1 MAISTQ
7 NLTKIIRNLFKPI
20 GLITLILLFFIWFIS
35 TDYPAIVKN
44 RYFTGPIN
52 NYMNVS
58 IGDTRADVLYKL
70 GRPPYV
76 FGPLNGCTDD
86 KPWSCSRIVYSTD
99 ENSIDTA
106 KIDKDMK
113 FYEIYEYEDYDGSK
127 NSFMISFDKNNQ
139 VRTVTCLKVCD
150 AVLGIGLNSEE
161 SDLRRFLGDPSISEV
176 SADSG
181 VKTLSYSKYNLTF
194 YLTKM
199 KVYMIIIGPDDRFN

>member
-1 MAISTQ
+1 MTNNIT
-7 NLTKIIRNLFKPI
+7 NIVRNLFKTI
-20 GLITLILLFFIWFIS
+20 GAIIIIFLFSIWFIGS
-35 TDYPAIVKN
+35 DYPQIIKN

-58 IGDTRADVLYKL
+58 IGDTRAEVLYKL

-86 KPWSCSRIVYSTD
+86 KPWKCDRIVYSTD
-99 ENSIDTA
+99 EKSLDSA
-106 KIDKDMK
+106 KIDKDIK
-113 FYEIYEYEDYDGSK
+113 FYEIYEYEKYDGLK
-127 NSFMISFDKNNQ
+127 NSFMISFDKNNE
-139 VRTVTCLKVCD
+139 VRTITCLKFCD
-150 AVLGIGLNSEE
+150 AVLGINLNSDE

-181 VKTLSYSKYNLTF
+181 IKTISYRKFNLTF

-199 KVYMIIIGPDDRFN
+199 KVYLIRIGPDDRFS